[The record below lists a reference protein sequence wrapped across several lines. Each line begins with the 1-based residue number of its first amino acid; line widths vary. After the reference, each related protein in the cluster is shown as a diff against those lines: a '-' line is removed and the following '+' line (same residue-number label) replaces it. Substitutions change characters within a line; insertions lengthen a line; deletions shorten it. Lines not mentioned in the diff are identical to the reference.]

1 MTEEYDVIIIGS
13 GVGGTGIGAILAN
26 AGLKTLILER
36 NKRLGGACSSYV
48 KEGFTIDV
56 ACHYFSHC
64 IKGRFGKILKR
75 SGLAYKKDGNL
86 VSDYIKFNSNLA
98 SKGRVKFKGRPGYT
112 QMGFSITASSTP
124 ATKPDEP
131 SNLDEKKT
139 GFKKKEQKELINVI
153 GNMLQMSKKKIRDLA
168 ERQIDLKSW
177 VNEITTNKKVHD
189 FVAMMCGTFF
199 TIPPRMASASEYI
212 ICLQETVFSND
223 TGYPIGGSIAIPTAF
238 AQGVLK
244 HGGDVRTGV
253 DVSKIIIENNRAK
266 GVVAND
272 EEIRGKI
279 IISNGGIKQTVL
291 RLVGESYFEKD
302 YVQRVKG
309 LIPSY
314 SALAFKFALK
324 EPLIKED
331 FAFVQLTQ
339 TKFGPLAEKGEEKK
353 APMAAAYLMP
363 IPSNM
368 DPNLAPPGKQLIIV
382 GTAAPPFVKNWK
394 RWADIYYQDVLS
406 FYPKLEDLTE
416 FVDITTPVDIENYI
430 GKERGPVEGTALTPS
445 QSGKNRISSELPLED
460 LYVVGD
466 TAGVDTHGVGTMLA
480 ADSAL
485 KCADIILKKYKSL
498 VTNPTLQ

>member
-13 GVGGTGIGAILAN
+13 GVGGTGIGAILAH

-36 NKRLGGACSSYV
+36 NKRLGGACSSYE

-64 IKGRFGKILKR
+64 MKGRFGIILKR
-75 SGLAYKKDGNL
+75 SGLTYKKEGEL
-86 VSDYIKFNSNLA
+86 FSDYIKFNSNLA

-112 QMGFSITASSTP
+112 QMGFSSTISSTP
-124 ATKPDEP
+124 TAKPEAP
-131 SNLDEKKT
+131 SDLDEKKT
-139 GFKKKEQKELINVI
+139 GFKKKEQKELISVI
-153 GNMLQMSKKKIRDLA
+153 GNMLQMSKKKIRELA

-223 TGYPIGGSIAIPTAF
+223 TGYPIGGSIAIPTAY
-238 AQGVLK
+238 ARGVLK
-244 HGGDVRTGV
+244 HGGDVRTSV
-253 DVSKIIIENNRAK
+253 DVTRIIVENDRAI
-266 GVVAND
+266 GVIAND

-279 IISNGGIKQTVL
+279 ILSNAGIKQTVL
-291 RLVGESYFEKD
+291 HLVGEGYFEKD
-302 YVQRVKG
+302 YIQRVKG

-339 TKFGPLAEKGEEKK
+339 TEFGPLAEKGDEKK

-368 DPNLAPPGKQLIIV
+368 DPSLAPPGKQLIIV

-394 RWADIYYQDVLS
+394 RWADIYYQDILS
-406 FYPKLEDLTE
+406 FFPELEDLAE
-416 FVDITTPVDIENYI
+416 FVDITTPLEIEKYI
-430 GKERGPVEGTALTPS
+430 GKEGGPVEGTALTPS
-445 QSGKNRISSELPLED
+445 QSGQNRISSELPIQD

-466 TAGVDTHGVGTMLA
+466 TVGVDTHGVGTMLA
-480 ADSAL
+480 ADSAI
-485 KCADIILKKYKSL
+485 KCADIILKKYHRLIS
-498 VTNPTLQ
+498 NPTFL

>member
-1 MTEEYDVIIIGS
+1 MTDEYDVIIIGS
-13 GVGGTGIGAILAN
+13 GVGGTGVGAILAH

-64 IKGRFGKILKR
+64 LKGRFGKILKR
-75 SGLAYKKDGNL
+75 SGLAYSKDGEL
-86 VSDYIKFNSNLA
+86 FSEYLKFNSDLA

-112 QMGFSITASSTP
+112 QMGFSTQ
-124 ATKPDEP
+124 ATGRTQIQTEAP
-131 SNLDEKKT
+131 SDLDETKS
-139 GFKKKEQKELINVI
+139 GFKKEEQKELLNVI
-153 GNMLQMSKKKIRDLA
+153 GNMLQMSKKKIRELA
-168 ERQIDLKSW
+168 DREIALKSW

-199 TIPPRMASASEYI
+199 TIPPRLASASEYI

-238 AQGVLK
+238 AQGVIK
-244 HGGDVRTGV
+244 HGGAVRTGI
-253 DVSKIIIENNRAK
+253 DVSKIIIENNRAV

-272 EEIRGKI
+272 EEIRAKI
-279 IISNGGIKQTVL
+279 IISNAGIKQTVSS
-291 RLVGESYFEKD
+291 LVGEEYFEKE
-302 YVQRVKG
+302 YVARVKG
-309 LIPSY
+309 LMASY

-324 EPLIKED
+324 QPLIKED
-331 FAFVQLTQ
+331 FSFVQLTQ
-339 TKFGPLAEKGEEKK
+339 TQFGPLAEKGEEEK
-353 APMAAAYLMP
+353 APMAASYLMP

-368 DPNLAPPGKQLIIV
+368 DPQLAPPDKQLIII

-394 RWADIYYQDVLS
+394 RWAEVYYEDILS
-406 FYPKLEDLTE
+406 FYPELEDLTE
-416 FVDITTPVDIENYI
+416 FVDITTPSDIEKYI
-430 GKERGPVEGTALTPS
+430 GKGGGPVEGTALTPA
-445 QSGKNRISSELPLED
+445 QSGERRISSELPLTD

-466 TAGVDTHGVGTMLA
+466 TAGTDTHGVGTMLA

-485 KCADIILKKYKSL
+485 KLADLILKKYSKL
-498 VTNPTLQ
+498 VPKLPA